1 MLARENPYYICT
13 TNVTGT
19 ANILEAAR
27 VLGIKRVVYCSS
39 CTTYGNTPPAPVGED
54 APQRPTS
61 VYAASKAA
69 GEQLVMAYS
78 NEHGLDGVS
87 LRLSWVY
94 GPRRWT
100 DCLIR
105 TMISDALDGKPTR
118 LGWGG
123 DFYRQYVYLDDVV
136 AALLLALQAD
146 GFAQPVYNITGGSYL
161 TIEQI
166 AASVREVIPDADI
179 HIGPGPDPVDS
190 IQERIDISAA
200 QRDLG
205 YEPQISMRRGIELYR
220 HWLLEQRR
228 S

>member
-1 MLARENPYYICT
+1 MAIRRRHRSP
-13 TNVTGT
+13 VT
-19 ANILEAAR
+19 EA
-27 VLGIKRVVYCSS
+27 
-39 CTTYGNTPPAPVGED
+39 

-78 NEHGLDGVS
+78 NEHGLEGVS

-105 TMISDALDGKPTR
+105 TMISDALDGRPTR
-118 LGWGG
+118 LDWGG
-123 DFYRQYVYLDDVV
+123 DFHRQYVYLDDVV
-136 AALLLALQAD
+136 SAIELALQAE
-146 GFAQPVYNITGGSYL
+146 GIAQPVYNITGGSYL

-166 AASVREVIPDADI
+166 AATVREVLPGADI

-200 QRDLG
+200 ERDLG
-205 YEPQISMRRGIELYR
+205 YRPQISLRQGIERYR
-220 HWLLEQRR
+220 QWLVEQRPKKIR
-228 S
+228 NAETLKG